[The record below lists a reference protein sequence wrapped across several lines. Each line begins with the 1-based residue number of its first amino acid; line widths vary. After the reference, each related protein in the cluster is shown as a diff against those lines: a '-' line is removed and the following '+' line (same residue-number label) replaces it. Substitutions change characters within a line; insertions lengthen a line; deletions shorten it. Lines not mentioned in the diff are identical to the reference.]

1 MTKEEIISGI
11 HAAFGASE
19 PPKDIVTTMGGGS
32 EPTHIV
38 SYFTGKIWSEITIK
52 NASDDRYSGDLSSA
66 LLFMTDEAFKYFL
79 PAYLLM
85 LLNEI
90 DTADL
95 IVERVFYRLT
105 LPAEGQADRAACEK
119 KFDLFS
125 REQKQLIARFIANQ
139 VSTLHY
145 NEEAK
150 KAYFSYWYQFD
161 PERYGRS

>member
-1 MTKEEIISGI
+1 MTKEDLISDI
-11 HAAFGASE
+11 RAAFGFSE
-19 PPKDIVTTMGGGS
+19 PPRDIVTTMGGGS

-38 SYFTGKIWSEITIK
+38 GYFTGKRWSEITIK
-52 NASDDRYSGDLSSA
+52 KAADDRYSGDLSSA

-105 LPAEGQADRAACEK
+105 LPAEEQADRAACEK

-125 REQKQLIARFIANQ
+125 IEQKQLIARFIANQ

-150 KAYFSYWYQFD
+150 KAYISYWYQFN
-161 PERYGRS
+161 PVQ